1 MKKQQ
6 FLLLLSFLTFYV
18 CGFAQTFEEL
28 RFPSP
33 INQPELKIAGLL
45 VRSSD
50 DNGNLRLRVFDS
62 ISKKQSI
69 TLFQLKTSVFKNKS
83 GSVDS
88 FYWIAKP
95 INPKHIKGTLV
106 YETTP
111 NSIILK
117 RNPLGKYKPWKSI
130 IYDRDTVIVDYLE
143 PPKTIPKKN
152 LTKELLGNYFNETEP
167 SYTEYRNFI
176 TINSTN
182 RNIPNPVL
190 HVVIIADLFDEKIGE
205 GCNKDLMNLTLAYA
219 QIAKKLNIPLDTIF
233 VRGEAYSRKGVEQAL
248 ITLEKNTNSND
259 IIMFHYTGHGF
270 NRNDDDDPDP
280 FPNFFLIPNKD
291 KKQWESSKYKS
302 WLAGIRNET
311 MAVNEIYKSIVDMGA
326 RLNGVF
332 SDCCNG
338 TDFTLSNN
346 VLDDTTRLEQMVQA
360 RGFLDMY
367 QINCKMLFLEQKAS
381 FLSIAAQKGELS
393 ASMNDIGSLYTLN
406 YLETLYSFLAPG
418 NFLNDEDINWTK
430 LLQSTNK
437 KSTMSK
443 YARFKGKI
451 IPNSMTPSV
460 IIR

>member
-6 FLLLLSFLTFYV
+6 FLLLICFLTLYLN
-18 CGFAQTFEEL
+18 GYTQTFEEL

-33 INQPELKIAGLL
+33 LNKPELKITALL
-45 VRSSD
+45 VRSTD

-62 ISKKQSI
+62 ITKKQSI
-69 TLFQLKTSVFKNKS
+69 TLFQLKTSMFKNKS
-83 GSVDS
+83 GLIDS

-95 INPKHIKGTLV
+95 INPKHIKGSLV
-106 YETTP
+106 YLTTP

-117 RNPLGKYKPWKSI
+117 RNPLGRYKPWKSI
-130 IYDRDTVIVDYLE
+130 IYDRDTVIIDYLE
-143 PPKTIPKKN
+143 SPKTISKRN
-152 LTKELLGNYFNETEP
+152 LSKELLGNYFTETEP
-167 SYTEYRNFI
+167 LFTEYNNFI
-176 TINSTN
+176 KINSSN
-182 RNIPNPVL
+182 RNILNPVL
-190 HVVIIADLFDEKIGE
+190 HVIIVADLFDEKIGE
-205 GCNKDLMNLTLAYA
+205 GCYQDMMNLTLVYA
-219 QIAKKLNIPLDTIF
+219 QIAKKINIPLDTIF
-233 VRGEAYSRKGVEQAL
+233 VRGEAYSRKGVELAL
-248 ITLEKNTNSND
+248 SKLEKNTNSND
-259 IIMFHYTGHGF
+259 IIMFHFTGHGF
-270 NRNDDDDPDP
+270 NRNDEDDPDP

-291 KKQWESSKYKS
+291 KKQWESSKYKA
-302 WLAGIRNET
+302 WLAGVRNET
-311 MAVNEIYKSIVDMGA
+311 MAVNDIYNAIVDMGA

-346 VLDDTTRLEQMVQA
+346 VLDDTTELEPMLQA
-360 RGFLDMY
+360 RGFLEMY

-393 ASMNDIGSLYTLN
+393 ASMNDIGSLYTFN

-418 NFLNDEDINWTK
+418 NILNDEDINWTK

-443 YARFKGKI
+443 YAKFKGKV